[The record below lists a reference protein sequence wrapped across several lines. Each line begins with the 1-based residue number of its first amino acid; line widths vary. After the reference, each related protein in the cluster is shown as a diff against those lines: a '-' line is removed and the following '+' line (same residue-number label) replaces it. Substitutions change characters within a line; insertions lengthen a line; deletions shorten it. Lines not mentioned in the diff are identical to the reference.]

1 MEKSTDIHKING
13 GLQAKIIMEGKMTGY
28 DIYSDVSLDMAFD
41 LAEKYDI
48 KYVPM
53 DVMLN
58 GKITTSKGLMGFDEM
73 HTYYEELRHGA
84 MTGTSQISQ
93 AVYEDIFTTCVKEGR
108 SLMYLAL
115 SSGLSSTYDSAC
127 LVLSEIKE
135 EYGEDNVHIE
145 VIDTLGATGGMG
157 MLAELAGI
165 NRDAGMDL
173 KENAEYI
180 REYTHR
186 IHYWFM
192 VEDLMFLKRG
202 GRVSG
207 ASAVIGTALNIK
219 PVLEINSIGKLD
231 TVAKKRGLKLAMK
244 ELADLF
250 MSNRGDPLFEK
261 TLNEKHRE
269 ELDRLKNRVYMCSS
283 DRMADLE
290 ILKEMILKL
299 RPESDIRITPL
310 GPVIGAHTGPDMI
323 AVINFGNVR

>member
-1 MEKSTDIHKING
+1 
-13 GLQAKIIMEGKMTGY
+13 MTAY

-53 DVMLN
+53 DVVLN
-58 GKITTSKGLMGFDEM
+58 GEIYASKGLMSLDDM
-73 HTYYEELRHGA
+73 HAYYEKLRHGA
-84 MTGTSQISQ
+84 TTGTSQISQ
-93 AVYEDIFTTCVKEGR
+93 AVYEDIFTACVKEGR

-135 EYGEDNVHIE
+135 EYGEENVHIE

-173 KENAEYI
+173 KENAEYV
-180 REYTHR
+180 REYAHR
-186 IHYWFM
+186 IYYWFM

-207 ASAVIGTALNIK
+207 TTAVLGTALNIK

-231 TVAKKRGLKLAMK
+231 TVAKKRGVKMAMK
-244 ELADLF
+244 ELADRF
-250 MSNRGDPLFEK
+250 MSNRGEPLFERA
-261 TLNEKHRE
+261 LNEKHRE
-269 ELDRLKNRVYMCSS
+269 ELNSLKNRVYLCSS

-290 ILKEMILKL
+290 VLKDMLLKL
-299 RPESDIRITPL
+299 KPESDICITPL
-310 GPVIGAHTGPDMI
+310 GPVIGAHTGPDLM
-323 AVINFGNVR
+323 AVIHFGNAR